1 MTVAAAAAAAAARA
15 QLVKGNKVMIFIKG
29 PPEQPQ
35 CGFSMQVVR
44 ILNFYG
50 ALEWSLF
57 AQRGEVVRCV
67 AIRYDYL
74 RARAAD
80 AGVAFTACNIL
91 EHPAIRANIK
101 HYVYVGAAAYGWRAC
116 AAA

>member
-50 ALEWSLF
+50 ALDWSLF
-57 AQRGEVVRCV
+57 AQRAVKWSV
-67 AIRYDYL
+67 AL
-74 RARAAD
+74 RFATIICARALRTQAS
-80 AGVAFTACNIL
+80 
-91 EHPAIRANIK
+91 PSRRATSWSTPRFARTSSTTCT
-101 HYVYVGAAAYGWRAC
+101 GAQLHGWRAC